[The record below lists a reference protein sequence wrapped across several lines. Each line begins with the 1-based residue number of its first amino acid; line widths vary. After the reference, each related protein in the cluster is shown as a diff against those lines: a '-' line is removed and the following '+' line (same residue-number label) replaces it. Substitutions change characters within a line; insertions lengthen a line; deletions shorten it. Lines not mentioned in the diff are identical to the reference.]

1 MYTDFKEINALYHH
15 GIKGQKWGVIREK
28 DDSQSKVDSEKNRLN
43 YDAKIAK
50 YEGELKAVKDNN
62 AADLKIAKE
71 KTRQTVADG
80 RARVT
85 EVLIKSKS
93 EESTAKADIKA
104 KKAAEF
110 KKYATIGTIAL
121 FAALGVSKY
130 ISMKESVARNTNSTN
145 LAIAKLTE
153 SQATKNATEAA
164 TAAATKAATEAAK
177 KAAKTT
183 ITKSSKDVIN
193 KATAAATKAATKA
206 AGNSMHT
213 VPLMSQGNPLSSFL
227 KRRK

>member
-71 KTRQTVADG
+71 KTRQTVAEG

-85 EVLIKSKS
+85 EALIKSKS
-93 EESTAKADIKA
+93 EENTAKADIKA

-110 KKYATIGTIAL
+110 KKYATIGTVAL
-121 FAALGVSKY
+121 FAALGVSKW
-130 ISMKESVARNTNSTN
+130 ISSKESIARNTNATN
-145 LAIAKLTE
+145 LSIAQLTE
-153 SQATKNATEAA
+153 KAATKNATEAA
-164 TAAATKAATEAAK
+164 TKQASKAATT
-177 KAAKTT
+177 AAKT
-183 ITKSSKDVIN
+183 
-193 KATAAATKAATKA
+193 ATTKAI
-206 AGNSMHT
+206 N
-213 VPLMSQGNPLSSFL
+213 NFL
-227 KRRK
+227 KQMARKSG